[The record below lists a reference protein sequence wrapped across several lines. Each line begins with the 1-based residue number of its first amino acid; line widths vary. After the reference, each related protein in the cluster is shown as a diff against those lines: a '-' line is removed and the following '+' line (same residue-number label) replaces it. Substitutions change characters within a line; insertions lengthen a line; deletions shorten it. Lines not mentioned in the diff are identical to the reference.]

1 MCVRGLCVPL
11 ELWWSIYSLAVTG
24 CASLIV
30 VGESTQLAGGV
41 RLYLQWRGPF
51 LGVMSEIISLI
62 MVGNTLQFF
71 QVGSSVVVAMGF
83 S

>member
-30 VGESTQLAGGV
+30 VGESTQLAGAV
-41 RLYLQWRGPF
+41 HLYLWQRGHF
-51 LGVMSEIISLI
+51 LGVMSRITSL
-62 MVGNTLQFF
+62 
-71 QVGSSVVVAMGF
+71 VVVWVHSSFAG
-83 S
+83 